1 MTTKFDVY
9 CDKLDLTKQ
18 LEYLTSS
25 ISIRTNNLIA
35 GQNIYLNINDRS
47 DLSLIKF
54 LYLTYE
60 KCDANQNHVIIP
72 DFNLVGATV
81 YEDISDS
88 KKSIVNLL
96 KFLIACDFT
105 KEKYAEVLDEL
116 IRKAYMSKNSDT
128 IVHNVVIPNDL
139 PNEENGLVTVELVN
153 TVVVRETLILLYKS
167 LFSNITYSGKSYEL
181 LDHKINTIPEY
192 SNTLNMKYLSE
203 ALYLNL
209 PKKIVELK
217 DASDIKA
224 MLDLGYYLW
233 FVYLEFGNFDEYMKT
248 DVSCFSSGTFS
259 MFLYSREAKCSLSNL
274 ESMDVYLDFLKA
286 FYKDVANDK
295 KVPFNFK

>member
-18 LEYLTSS
+18 LEYLTNS
-25 ISIRTNNLIA
+25 ISIRTNKLIA

-60 KCDANQNHVIIP
+60 KCDANQTHVIVP

-128 IVHNVVIPNDL
+128 IV
-139 PNEENGLVTVELVN
+139 
-153 TVVVRETLILLYKS
+153 VRETLILLYKS
-167 LFSNITYSGKSYEL
+167 LFSNITSSGKSYEL

-259 MFLYSREAKCSLSNL
+259 MFLYSRETKCSLSNL